1 MFTAQ
6 HPHRFEARIARTMA
20 VALALIAVI
29 AALAIIAVE
38 RLAAP
43 SAAAPASA
51 ATTVSPL
58 PLSDRVLA
66 PSTVRGFIRTAPPA
80 TIRPTGRLE
89 RLGFIAGVN
98 EQLHGVYPL
107 KAQAVSIVER
117 FRTAGAAQAEL
128 TYRYR
133 TFTSGHAQTPE
144 RLSVAGI
151 PGAVGWSEHA
161 DARTDTNIMFT
172 SGSYYYLVGAGVDGA
187 GPGAPTRTNLIAA
200 AQTLYLMTNGCVT
213 MGTRAHLA

>member
-6 HPHRFEARIARTMA
+6 HPHSFEARISRTLA
-20 VALALIAVI
+20 VVLALIAVI
-29 AALAIIAVE
+29 AALAVIAVE
-38 RLAAP
+38 RLSAPTAAP
-43 SAAAPASA
+43 PAPA
-51 ATTVSPL
+51 ATTLSPL

-66 PSTVRGFIRTAPPA
+66 PSTARGFIRTAPPA

-107 KAQAVSIVER
+107 KAQAVSIIEH
-117 FRTAGAAQAEL
+117 FRTAGAAQGEL
-128 TYRYR
+128 AYRYR
-133 TFTSGHAQTPE
+133 TLISGHARKLE
-144 RLSVAGI
+144 RFSVAGI
-151 PGAVGWSEHA
+151 PGAVGWGEHA
-161 DARTDTNIMFT
+161 GTTTDTNVMFT

-187 GPGAPTRTNLIAA
+187 GHGAPSRMNLIAA

-213 MGTRAHLA
+213 MGTHAHLA

>member
-6 HPHRFEARIARTMA
+6 HPHIFQARISRTTA
-20 VALALIAVI
+20 VVLALTVVI
-29 AALAIIAVE
+29 AALAVTAVE
-38 RLAAP
+38 RLSAPTTAA
-43 SAAAPASA
+43 SAPAHI
-51 ATTVSPL
+51 TTSPL

-66 PSTVRGFIRTAPPA
+66 PSTARGFIRTAPPA

-107 KAQAVSIVER
+107 QAEAVSLVEH

-128 TYRYR
+128 AYRYR
-133 TFTSGHAQTPE
+133 TLISGRAE

-151 PGAVGWSEHA
+151 PGAVGWAEHA
-161 DARTDTNIMFT
+161 GPTTDTNVMYT
-172 SGSYYYLVGAGVDGA
+172 SGSYYYLVGVSGA
-187 GPGAPTRTNLIAA
+187 GHGVPSHTNLIAA

-213 MGTRAHLA
+213 MGTQAHLA